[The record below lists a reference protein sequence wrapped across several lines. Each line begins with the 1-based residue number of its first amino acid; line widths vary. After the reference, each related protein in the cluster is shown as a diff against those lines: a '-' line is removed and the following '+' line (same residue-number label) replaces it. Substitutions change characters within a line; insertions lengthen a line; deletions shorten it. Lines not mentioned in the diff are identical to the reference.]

1 MRDSLKKFEAVVAVV
16 FFRSWRTLRFLGE
29 IRGRSGCFSSLSYP
43 PRSFLLKQERKKER
57 KIPRLPPPFFLACL
71 YGRSHMDASSSFI
84 PKSIPLKI
92 FVDIVKHLE
101 LIISS
106 VFRGHVI

>member
-1 MRDSLKKFEAVVAVV
+1 LEISEAVLVA
-16 FFRSWRTLRFLGE
+16 FPPFHTLLAL
-29 IRGRSGCFSSLSYP
+29 SFS
-43 PRSFLLKQERKKER
+43 RKKER
-57 KIPRLPPPFFLACL
+57 KKPPLPPPFFLACL
-71 YGRSHMDASSSFI
+71 HGRSHMDASSSFI
-84 PKSIPLKI
+84 PKSIALKI

>member
-16 FFRSWRTLRFLGE
+16 FSRSWKTLRFLGE
-29 IRGRSGCFSSLSYP
+29 IRGRSGCFSSFS
-43 PRSFLLKQERKKER
+43 SSRKKER
-57 KIPRLPPPFFLACL
+57 KKPPLPPPFFLACL

>member
-1 MRDSLKKFEAVVAVV
+1 MEKSEAVLVA
-16 FFRSWRTLRFLGE
+16 FPPFHTLLAL
-29 IRGRSGCFSSLSYP
+29 SFSS
-43 PRSFLLKQERKKER
+43 KKERKKER